1 MFYFES
7 LLKRKERAENLE
19 VLPRLCHR
27 ARPWSPVLHLP
38 GLLSPSSNEGMDNKV
53 SETLSNSQI
62 LCVIAECI
70 VIA

>member
-1 MFYFES
+1 MLYFES

-19 VLPRLCHR
+19 VLPLCHR
-27 ARPWSPVLHLP
+27 ARPWGPVLHLP

-62 LCVIAECI
+62 LCVNQS
-70 VIA
+70 VL

>member
-27 ARPWSPVLHLP
+27 ARPWGPVLHLP
-38 GLLSPSSNEGMDNKV
+38 GLLSPSSNEGMV